1 MNKQANVSQLFQ
13 WLGELYCE
21 NRLLRN
27 RIAILEKAL
36 EEMKTWQADKEENEP
51 DA

>member
-1 MNKQANVSQLFQ
+1 MNDQVNVAQLFQ

-27 RIAILEKAL
+27 RIAIMEKAL
-36 EEMKTWQADKEENEP
+36 EEMKTWQSDKGEDKS